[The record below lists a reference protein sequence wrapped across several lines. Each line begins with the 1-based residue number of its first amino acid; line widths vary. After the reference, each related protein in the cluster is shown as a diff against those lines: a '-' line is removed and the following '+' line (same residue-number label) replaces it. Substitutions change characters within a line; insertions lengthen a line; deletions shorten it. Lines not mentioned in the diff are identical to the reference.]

1 MAVEWLQCCSLG
13 QVPSLSWAILPA
25 QQNHGVWDSLTDQ
38 KFLVECTF
46 CHNGTSYF
54 SVVLTKRHGQ
64 KQLLEEEFVAVYSS
78 RGRVQNGCRK
88 LRARN
93 SIHRQEVKGANSKW
107 GKAMKAY
114 PPSNVLPSAKLCLLP
129 KHCNQ
134 LGQSIQTLEL
144 VGGHFSSKLSQWSS
158 EGGEQGHRNGR
169 QCIALWDFCGSCR
182 EDHITAFHINT

>member
-114 PPSNVLPSAKLCLLP
+114 PPITYFLQQNCTSFLNIATNWDKVFKHWSLWGDISHPSYHNDLLRS
-129 KHCNQ
+129 
-134 LGQSIQTLEL
+134 GSRDTGM
-144 VGGHFSSKLSQWSS
+144 VGSALHYGISVALAGKIILLHF
-158 EGGEQGHRNGR
+158 
-169 QCIALWDFCGSCR
+169 
-182 EDHITAFHINT
+182 T